1 MLLVKAQFSN
11 HALDLDELMRYPLK
25 PVPHSLGTP
34 DGFLCKTNKA
44 TLMNAIL
51 QDVAPSSSPNNA
63 TLFIQDGNALF
74 HELTNLAPTFGGI
87 CLQLLDI
94 MVSKKDFVFS
104 TDSYFP
110 NSINGQEIMRR
121 SCCRKFNIDGPETRR
136 PVDFKEF
143 LSNDDNKMQLCNL
156 LLRVGVVKRQHPDLR
171 GAEQQ

>member
-1 MLLVKAQFSN
+1 MLLVKAQSSN
-11 HALDLDELMRYPLK
+11 HALDLDELMRYPLM
-25 PVPHSLGTP
+25 PVPRSLGTP

-74 HELTNLAPTFGGI
+74 HELTNRAPTFGGI
-87 CLQLLDI
+87 CLQLLGI

-110 NSINGQEIMRR
+110 NSLKDKRECEGAAVGSLTLMDRQLVVQSILKNSYQMMKQGAALE
-121 SCCRKFNIDGPETRR
+121 
-136 PVDFKEF
+136 PVTAR
-143 LSNDDNKMQLCNL
+143 M
-156 LLRVGVVKRQHPDLR
+156 G
-171 GAEQQ
+171 